1 MDHDYGGFTSAEEK
15 AHFESYAK
23 LIEFAQSVS
32 QFSINCGTLI
42 CPVLRQRMHVSFF
55 SLLKRYKRKNCILGC
70 IQPYLLSIS
79 LAKRKIVFIL

>member
-55 SLLKRYKRKNCILGC
+55 HC
-70 IQPYLLSIS
+70 
-79 LAKRKIVFIL
+79 